1 MFANID
7 AKLFQERRKE
17 SKDLLQ
23 IIRNEGAYERKYKL
37 LEGAYEKLLNVR
49 QTITGYCFK
58 IKQMFLLFRFF
69 SKQRT

>member
-1 MFANID
+1 MIFLLSVD

-49 QTITGYCFK
+49 QMPSLVFIV
-58 IKQMFLLFRFF
+58 RN
-69 SKQRT
+69 

>member
-1 MFANID
+1 MYDNID
-7 AKLFQERRKE
+7 SKLFQERRKE

-49 QTITGYCFK
+49 QTITGY
-58 IKQMFLLFRFF
+58 
-69 SKQRT
+69 